1 MKILRVPL
9 KRQKFNDSC
18 FPASVDMVLRFYGDV
33 VNEEKLASS
42 TKLSEQDGSSDVK
55 IGQVL
60 LRKGYNVTTFWN
72 GSIYQWNKEKNIAR
86 LYKKEY
92 KKSLRLGLKKK
103 KNATLSLM
111 KFFID
116 KNIPVL
122 AEVHASKFY
131 GRKLDYTHMVVVTG
145 YDKRY
150 FYLND
155 PDKKLGGK
163 KKMTLKR
170 FGKSWKN
177 LYSGFGRSMFVVTPK
192 LNYNM

>member
-1 MKILRVPL
+1 MKILRVPF
-9 KRQKFNDSC
+9 KKQKLNDSC
-18 FPASVDMVLRFYGDV
+18 FPASVDMVLRYYGDL
-33 VNEEKLASS
+33 VNEKKLAAS

-72 GSIYQWNKEKNIAR
+72 GSMHQWNEEKSITR
-86 LYKKEY
+86 RYKKEY
-92 KKSLRLGLKKK
+92 KKSLRLGLKRK
-103 KNATLSLM
+103 KNATLSLI

-122 AEVHASKFY
+122 AEVSANKFY

-145 YDKRY
+145 YDNRY
-150 FYLND
+150 FYIND
-155 PDKKLGGK
+155 PNKKIGGK
-163 KKMTLKR
+163 KKITMRK

-192 LNYNM
+192 IN